1 MPSRD
6 AFETDET
13 QARETV
19 DGMLLDQELLTDDMV
34 LLRTD
39 DYVTMRGW
47 RENSGRPDLVDC
59 VADEFE
65 RRPAVPAHQS

>member
-1 MPSRD
+1 
-6 AFETDET
+6 
-13 QARETV
+13 
-19 DGMLLDQELLTDDMV
+19 MLLDQELLTDDMV